1 LLWDEKIEQKMAE
14 EDDYDLESRPS
25 RSVSAMAI
33 EFEPDL
39 EAPLLASVG
48 AKPQSRLAPL
58 LVLFAF
64 IVIVI
69 LLASM
74 MGSLSLRRH
83 VSRNA
88 SPISVQL
95 P

>member
-58 LVLFAF
+58 LVLFGQF
-64 IVIVI
+64 K
-69 LLASM
+69 
-74 MGSLSLRRH
+74 
-83 VSRNA
+83 
-88 SPISVQL
+88 ISATSHRCNLMRLKFFQEFL
-95 P
+95 N